1 MENNWFL
8 SPARQ
13 LTEDERSLVWQKPVS
28 HVESDAERRICE
40 AVKRNWNRGEMK
52 ISTILLEGDA
62 GSGKTQLAKALSADF
77 GLPYTKVTC
86 FADMDKSDVLGAILP
101 VLSENADQGDRV
113 EYQYY
118 PSEIVRAYENGWLL
132 EIQEPTVIRDAA
144 VLMALNSALEPDGS
158 INLPTRIVHRHPD
171 FIAVITTN
179 RGYNGCRPLNE
190 ALRDRVQHSEKMD
203 LPPIE
208 VMMKRAVGKTGY
220 QNIDM
225 LRTCAE
231 VIVLLDQTA
240 KANAIKGV
248 AGMRSYFFWID
259 AISQGTNIVESLYHK
274 VVYKMTTDPDE
285 IKLLEQA
292 LTKSGL
298 TTTLKDIEH
307 HCNRNNGE
315 ELELPAD
322 GSDDMLHAASPDM
335 PPAVPLK
342 KTSDSEGHTNDCSET
357 TLETHSSDTRDHGT
371 PMYHELSWSEQ
382 AHLEEKKQSFRK
394 HLNQEARKAVKGSIH
409 EKVGMIVRCPE
420 STPEQQQEYRKISSA
435 LMPIIQE
442 LVRKTKPLLEH
453 EIAAEFTKNRVY
465 GSRFQAE
472 KIASSDLRYFSKKN
486 PPDESPSLA
495 VALRID
501 QSASMSAFGR
511 LEAAKEAAIAVCEF
525 CDACGIPVLI
535 YGDTADRSPREK
547 MSMYAYLD
555 WEEPALNDKYS
566 IMSMQ
571 GISNN
576 RDGMA
581 LRVLSEKLAKATQ
594 TTKLLISLSDGQP
607 KAMPDYSGSSA
618 ADDMKQTIKEYTRKG
633 IVFLAAAIGQDKDS
647 ICEIYGQERFIDITD
662 LKQLPAR
669 LVQTIARYL

>member
-1 MENNWFL
+1 MERNYLL

-13 LTEDERSLVWQKPVS
+13 LTEDEQSLVWQKPAS
-28 HVESDAERRICE
+28 HVESEAERRICE

-101 VLSENADQGDRV
+101 VLPEKDCQGSSV

-158 INLPTRIVHRHPD
+158 INLPTRIVRRHPD

-179 RGYNGCRPLNE
+179 RSYNGCRPLNE

-203 LPPIE
+203 LPPID
-208 VMMKRAVGKTGY
+208 VMMDRASEKTEFR
-220 QNIDM
+220 DTDV

-231 VIVLLDQTA
+231 TIILLDQTA

-259 AISQGTNIVESLYHK
+259 AISQGTNAFESLYHK
-274 VVYKMTTDPDE
+274 VIYKMTTDPDE
-285 IKLLEQA
+285 IAILEQE
-292 LTKSGL
+292 LTKAGL
-298 TTTLKDIEH
+298 KMALEGIECH
-307 HCNRNNGE
+307 HSQSNGE
-315 ELELPAD
+315 ELEIRAD
-322 GSDDMLHAASPDM
+322 GSDEMFHTSPSDA
-335 PPAVPLK
+335 PAVTLK
-342 KTSDSEGHTNDCSET
+342 KTADSEGHTNNQSEF
-357 TLETHSSDTRDHGT
+357 TLETHSSDTGDGGT
-371 PMYHELSWSEQ
+371 PMYHELSPEDQ
-382 AHLEEKKQSFRK
+382 ARLEEQKQTFRK
-394 HLNQEARKAVKGSIH
+394 RLNQEAREAVKGSAH
-409 EKVGMIVRCPE
+409 EKVGMIVHRPE
-420 STPEQQQEYRKISSA
+420 STTEQQQEYREIASA
-435 LMPIIQE
+435 LMPVIQE
-442 LVRKTKPLLEH
+442 LTRKTEPLLEH
-453 EIAAEFTKNRVY
+453 EIAGSFSKNRVY
-465 GSRFQAE
+465 GSRFHAE
-472 KIASSDLRYFSKKN
+472 KAAVPDFRHFSKKN
-486 PPDESPSLA
+486 PPDENPSLA
-495 VALRID
+495 VALRVD
-501 QSASMSAFGR
+501 QSASMNAFGR

-525 CDACGIPVLI
+525 CEACGIPVLI

-555 WEEPALNDKYS
+555 WEEPALNDKYA

-581 LRVLSEKLAKATQ
+581 LRVLSEKLSKAPQ

-607 KAMPDYSGSSA
+607 KAMPDYTGNSA
-618 ADDMKQTIKEYTRKG
+618 AEDMKQTIKEYSRKG
-633 IVFLAAAIGQDKDS
+633 VIFLAAAIGQDKDA
-647 ICEIYGQERFIDITD
+647 ICEIYGQERFIDISD
-662 LKQLPAR
+662 LKQLPMR
-669 LVQTIARYL
+669 LVQIIARYL

>member
-1 MENNWFL
+1 MEQNYLL

-13 LTEDERSLVWQKPVS
+13 LTEDEKSLVWQKPAS
-28 HVESDAERRICE
+28 HVVSDAELRICE

-101 VLSENADQGDRV
+101 ILPEKSNQGGNV
-113 EYQYY
+113 KYQYY

-144 VLMALNSALEPDGS
+144 VLMELNSALEPDGS

-203 LPPIE
+203 LPPVK
-208 VMMKRAVGKTGY
+208 VMMERAVEKTGF
-220 QNIDM
+220 QNSDI

-231 VIVLLDQTA
+231 AIILLDQTA

-248 AGMRSYFFWID
+248 AGMRSYFFWVD
-259 AISQGTNIVESLYHK
+259 AIAQGTSVVDSLYHK
-274 VVYKMTTDPDE
+274 VIYKMTTDPDE
-285 IKLLEQA
+285 ITLLEQA

-298 TTTLKDIEH
+298 KTALDFVEAH
-307 HCNRNNGE
+307 HGQSNGE
-315 ELELPAD
+315 ELEIRAD
-322 GSDDMLHAASPDM
+322 GSNEAFHVSPSDTH
-335 PPAVPLK
+335 PTVALK
-342 KTSDSEGHTNDCSET
+342 RTSDSEGHASGQSES
-357 TLETHSSDTRDHGT
+357 TLETHSTDTGDDET
-371 PMYHELSWSEQ
+371 PMYHELSPEEQ
-382 AHLEEKKQSFRK
+382 AHLEERKQSLRK
-394 HLNQEARKAVKGSIH
+394 RLNQEAREAVKGSTH

-420 STPEQQQEYRKISSA
+420 STPEQQQEYRGIASA
-435 LMPIIQE
+435 LMPVIQE
-442 LVRKTKPLLEH
+442 LIRKTEPLLEH
-453 EIAAEFTKNRVY
+453 EIAADFAKNRVY
-465 GSRFQAE
+465 GSRFHAE
-472 KIASSDLRYFSKKN
+472 KIAVPDFRYFSKKN
-486 PPDESPSLA
+486 PPDENPSLA
-495 VALRID
+495 VALRVD
-501 QSASMSAFGR
+501 QSASMNAFGR
-511 LEAAKEAAIAVCEF
+511 LEAAKGAAIAVCEF
-525 CDACGIPVLI
+525 CEACGIPVLI
-535 YGDTADRSPREK
+535 YGDTADRSLLEK

-555 WEEPALNDKYS
+555 WEEPALNDKYA
-566 IMSMQ
+566 IMSMH

-581 LRVLSEKLAKATQ
+581 LRVLSEKLVKAPQ

-618 ADDMKQTIKEYTRKG
+618 AEDMKQTIREFSRKG
-633 IVFLAAAIGQDKDS
+633 VIFLAAAIGQDKDT
-647 ICEIYGQERFIDITD
+647 ICDIYGQERFIDISD
-662 LKQLPAR
+662 LKQLPLR
-669 LVQTIARYL
+669 LVQIIARYL